1 MAIIKPF
8 RGTRY
13 NPEKIPDLSAVISQP
28 YDRVRHGLQDKYYD
42 LSPYNVV
49 RIIKGKEQ
57 VGDGEMDN
65 VYTLARDYYQSWLR
79 EDILMRQETPAL
91 YVLHQTFT
99 LPDGSMR
106 TRQGL
111 IAALELSRFDEGVVL
126 PHERTHSGPKVD
138 RLNLMRAT
146 AVNFGHIFMLYPGD
160 RINELLGAAIK
171 EPALPAPSVVE
182 GSPSKGQP
190 GFELHELFE
199 HDVRQQFW
207 AVTDP
212 QVIQSVVEEMASR
225 RNLIIADG
233 HHRYETALNYRD
245 EMRAANPDA
254 PPNAGFNYRMVTLV
268 SMEDPGLVILPTH
281 RLIHS
286 YGRLGGQEVRE
297 QAQKYFDVTLVADRA
312 ALEAALAAAK
322 PSHPRFGF
330 YDGSY
335 AALTL
340 RDPGMLERI
349 LPDRIPDWRLLDVA
363 VLHEL
368 FIERT
373 LGIDKAA
380 VERKENIEYLRDPQ
394 MGYDAVDKGE
404 AQFLLLTNPTRME
417 QVRACTGAGEKMP
430 QKSTDFFPK
439 VISGLVMMP
448 IGVAERL

>member
-1 MAIIKPF
+1 MATTRPF

-13 NPEKIPDLSAVISQP
+13 NPENIPDLSAVISQP

-57 VGDGEMDN
+57 VEDGEMDN
-65 VYTLARDYYQSWLR
+65 VYTRARDYYQSWLQ
-79 EDILMRQETPAL
+79 EGILMREQTPAL

-99 LPDGSMR
+99 LPNGSTR

-111 IAALELSRFDEGVVL
+111 IAALALSRFDEGVVL
-126 PHERTHSGPKVD
+126 PHERTLSGPKVD

-146 AVNFGHIFMLYPGD
+146 AVNFGHIFMLYPGNH
-160 RINELLGAAIK
+160 INELLGAAI
-171 EPALPAPSVVE
+171 EE
-182 GSPSKGQP
+182 EP

-199 HDVRQQFW
+199 HDVRQRFW

-212 QVIQSVVEEMASR
+212 QVIQAVVEEMASK

-254 PPNAGFNYRMVTLV
+254 PANAGFNYRMVTLV

-286 YGRLGGQEVRE
+286 YEQMGGAEALE
-297 QAQKYFDVTLVADRA
+297 QAKEYFEVTPVTDRA
-312 ALEAALAAAK
+312 AMEASLAMAE

-340 RDPGMLERI
+340 RDPGLLERI
-349 LPDRIPDWRLLDVA
+349 LPNRTPDWRLLDVA

-404 AQFLLLTNPTRME
+404 AQFLLVTNPTRME
-417 QVRACTGAGEKMP
+417 QVRACTGVGEKMP

-448 IGVAERL
+448 IGMEERL

>member
-13 NPEKIPDLSAVISQP
+13 NPEKVPDLSAVISQP

-49 RIIKGKEQ
+49 RIIKGKAQ

-65 VYTLARDYYQSWLR
+65 TYTRARDYYQSWLQ
-79 EDILMRQETPAL
+79 EGVLMREQTPAL

-99 LPDGSMR
+99 LPDGSTR

-146 AVNFGHIFMLYPGD
+146 AVNFGHIFMLYPGNH
-160 RINELLGAAIK
+160 INELLGAAI
-171 EPALPAPSVVE
+171 EE
-182 GSPSKGQP
+182 EP

-199 HDVRQQFW
+199 HDVTQRFW

-212 QVIQSVVEEMASR
+212 EVIQAVVEEMASK

-254 PPNAGFNYRMVTLV
+254 PANAGFNYRMVTLV

-297 QAQKYFDVTLVADRA
+297 RAKEYFDVRPVADRA

-340 RDPGMLERI
+340 RDPGLLERI
-349 LPDRIPDWRLLDVA
+349 LPDRVPDYRLLDVA

-380 VERKENIEYLRDPQ
+380 VEREENIEYLRDPQ

-404 AQFLLLTNPTRME
+404 AQFLLVTNPTRME

-439 VISGLVMMP
+439 VISGLVMMA
-448 IGVAERL
+448 IGVEERL